1 MNVMVDL
8 ERHPNAIL
16 LEMQNTWGE
25 TQVFARHTRNVIL
38 IAARRGAYGIAEHIG
53 YAAHRHNPDPQP

>member
-25 TQVFARHTRNVIL
+25 TQVFARHARNVIL
-38 IAARRGAYGIAEHIG
+38 IAARRGAYGIAEHEG
-53 YAAHRHNPDPQP
+53 YKARYNNPDPQP